1 MQNIKLF
8 LSVIFTSILTASV
21 TLYVFQKNI
30 KTKNSN
36 NFETIQTPA
45 KYASLVNSSPANNDF
60 TQAAEISTPAV
71 VHVINMQ
78 KPQIVNQYYNN
89 PFFDFFGDPY
99 QNQQRKNRTQTNE
112 DKPIEAGSGSGVI
125 ISNDGYII
133 TNNHVIDQGDKIKVV
148 LNDKREYTAAVI
160 GSDANTDLALLKI
173 NETELPFINFG
184 NSDNT
189 KVGEWVLAVGNPF
202 NLTSTVTAG
211 IISAKGRNL
220 NIIQGKTRNAAPIES
235 FIQTDAAVNPGNSGG
250 ALVNLNG
257 DLIGI
262 NTAIASQ
269 TGSYAGYAFAV
280 PSNLAAK
287 IVKDIKDY
295 GVVQRGLL
303 GVSIADINDDL
314 AKNENIKNKQGVYV
328 ASVNENSAAADAGLR
343 KGDVIR
349 KIDGIEIKSVPEL
362 QEQVGRKRPGD
373 KVSVE
378 LERNG
383 EWKRTEVTLKNL
395 SGTTSI
401 VKKEANNTLNNI
413 LGAELSDMNENE
425 LNKLGIKGG
434 VKVEELYSDGK
445 LKYYTEIEPGFIIT
459 GIDKQKI
466 NNLQDLENKLKSKK
480 GGVLIDGIYP
490 SNPNTVF
497 YYGIGI

>member
-1 MQNIKLF
+1 MKNVRLF
-8 LSVIFTSILTASV
+8 LSVILTAMLSAV
-21 TLYVFQKNI
+21 ATLYAYHQWFGA
-30 KTKNSN
+30 KTNEQNS
-36 NFETIQTPA
+36 FSVQTPA
-45 KYASLVNSSPANNDF
+45 RFAALVNNAPASNDF
-60 TQAAEISTPAV
+60 TQAAALTTPAV

-78 KPQIVNQYYNN
+78 KPQAMNQYYNN

-99 QNQQRKNRTQTNE
+99 NQPKRNRAQSDE

-125 ISNDGYII
+125 ISSDGYIV
-133 TNNHVIDQGDKIKVV
+133 TNNHVIDNGDKIKVV
-148 LNDKREYTAAVI
+148 LNDKREFTAAVI
-160 GSDANTDLALLKI
+160 GYDANTDLALLKV
-173 NETELPFINFG
+173 NADNLPFINFG

-220 NIIQGKTRNAAPIES
+220 NIIQGKSRNAAPIES

-250 ALVNLNG
+250 ALVNLSG
-257 DLIGI
+257 DLVGI

-287 IVKDIKDY
+287 IVRDLKEF

-303 GVSIADINDDL
+303 GVSISDISVDL
-314 AKNENIKNKQGVYV
+314 AKNENISDIQGVYV
-328 ASVNENSAAADAGLR
+328 ASVNENSAAADAGLK
-343 KGDVIR
+343 KGDIIR
-349 KIDGIEIKSVPEL
+349 KIDGVRIKSVPEL

-373 KVSVE
+373 KVLVE
-378 LERNG
+378 FEREG
-383 EWKRTEVTLKNL
+383 SWKKTDVVLKNM
-395 SGTTSI
+395 SGTTAA
-401 VKKEANNTLNNI
+401 VKKENNSLNNI
-413 LGAELSDMNENE
+413 LGAELSNVSDDDKR
-425 LNKLGIKGG
+425 KLGIRGG
-434 VKVEELYSDGK
+434 VKVNELYGDGK

-466 NNLQDLENKLKSKK
+466 SDIDDLEDKLKTKK

-490 SNPNTVF
+490 NNPNTVF
-497 YYGIGI
+497 YFGIGL